1 MVVEVFMSAGPAR
14 KIRRSAV
21 KSICKFPSTKSGIN
35 NSKKRF
41 EMILV
46 ESLLE
51 KDFCFHL
58 EFDRSVLRYF
68 PQPKTFSFSH
78 ELLINH
84 EYTPDFEVHYAGGRK
99 AYVEV
104 KKDFTYLDDI
114 YLLKLDMATIEMR
127 ACGYDF
133 YKVDELYIKVQPFLD
148 NARRLQRYRN
158 EQSVDLES
166 LISLKECVPAP
177 SILNDLINNPKNIK
191 VEIIYGLIA
200 AGYIRVDITSMQ
212 LSVNI
217 EVSYA

>member
-1 MVVEVFMSAGPAR
+1 MPADPAR
-14 KIRRSAV
+14 KIKRSAV
-21 KSICKFPSTKSGIN
+21 KTICKFPSTKSGIN

-58 EFDRSVLRYF
+58 EFDKNVLRYF
-68 PQPKTFSFSH
+68 PQQKTFSFSH

-84 EYTPDFEVHYAGGRK
+84 KYTPDFEVHYTGERK

-104 KKDFTYLDDI
+104 KKDFADLDDI
-114 YLLKLDMATIEMR
+114 YLLKLDMAAIEMR

-133 YKVDELYIKVQPFLD
+133 YRVDESYIKTQPFLD

-166 LISLKECVPAP
+166 LISLKECVPYP
-177 SILNDLINNPKNIK
+177 LILNDLINNPKSIT

-200 AGYIRVDITSMQ
+200 AGYIRVDIASMQ